1 MISGCRHRG
10 AVEKTAAAEGGTEP
24 GQKESRSG
32 AGMSQAS
39 RLSLLHGYH
48 KVLHGYRRG
57 QRAKMPK
64 KISGFHLCFENTN
77 IWGGVCKMVSQSKI
91 VLSGTFPFSR
101 LFAFEISFL
110 LIIFSKAC
118 TCLLREKGVFLWH

>member
-39 RLSLLHGYH
+39 RLSLVHGYH

-101 LFAFEISFL
+101 LSLLFIPRYVIFL
-110 LIIFSKAC
+110 CGL
-118 TCLLREKGVFLWH
+118 